1 MPHRPHLI
9 HLATASASL
18 LILCWAAPTSSYA
31 DEPTAKP
38 TKLTALEKKFSK
50 QLTGAALVGRFTVD
64 GRDPSA
70 AREERYEIAS
80 ATKLRDDYWV
90 ILARIKYGTHDL
102 KVPVT
107 LKVLWAGDT
116 PVMSLTDLAIPL
128 LGTFTARVMFYGDR
142 YVGTWQHGKV
152 GGHMFGRVES
162 SDAKPKTPTG
172 SAKPKSPKSPNGDQS
187 SSKRPVSAPKQ
198 PAA

>member
-1 MPHRPHLI
+1 MPHLS
-9 HLATASASL
+9 HLATVGVLL
-18 LILCWAAPTSSYA
+18 LILCSPPAAFSNP
-31 DEPTAKP
+31 DEAPDAP
-38 TKLTALEKKFSK
+38 QKLTALEKKFAA

-64 GRDPSA
+64 GRNPA
-70 AREERYEIAS
+70 TALEERYEIAS

-90 ILARIKYGTHDL
+90 ILARIKYGKHDL

-116 PVMSLTDLAIPL
+116 PVMSLTNLAIPL

-152 GGHMFGRVES
+152 GGHMFGTVETS
-162 SDAKPKTPTG
+162 VVK
-172 SAKPKSPKSPNGDQS
+172 
-187 SSKRPVSAPKQ
+187 
-198 PAA
+198 PAAPADPATPNSATSPSSAAQKSVSNSKQSP

>member
-1 MPHRPHLI
+1 MPHLSHLTSI
-9 HLATASASL
+9 SVSL
-18 LILCWAAPTSSYA
+18 LILCSAHPAYSQPDQPAAPTQ
-31 DEPTAKP
+31 
-38 TKLTALEKKFSK
+38 KLSALEKKFAA
-50 QLTGAALVGRFTVD
+50 QLTGGALVGRFTVD

-90 ILARIKYGTHDL
+90 ILARVKYGQHDL

-152 GGHMFGRVES
+152 GGHMFGTVEAS
-162 SDAKPKTPTG
+162 AVKREAPAQPAKPNSATSPSSAAPKTV
-172 SAKPKSPKSPNGDQS
+172 S
-187 SSKRPVSAPKQ
+187 SSKQSP
-198 PAA
+198 

>member
-1 MPHRPHLI
+1 MPHLS
-9 HLATASASL
+9 HLASIGVSL
-18 LILCWAAPTSSYA
+18 LILCSADPAYSQPDQPAAPTQ
-31 DEPTAKP
+31 
-38 TKLTALEKKFSK
+38 KLSALEKKFAA
-50 QLTGAALVGRFTVD
+50 QLTGSALVGRFTVD

-80 ATKLRDDYWV
+80 ASKLRDDYWV
-90 ILARIKYGTHDL
+90 ILARIKYGQHDL

-152 GGHMFGRVES
+152 GGHMFGTVEKS
-162 SDAKPKTPTG
+162 VVKPAAPADPATPNSAAG
-172 SAKPKSPKSPNGDQS
+172 SSPNPKPRKASSKQS
-187 SSKRPVSAPKQ
+187 S
-198 PAA
+198 